1 MDFSCKN
8 CFHIWVCSWCKN
20 RWCDDTGM
28 PFFFEGKPEY
38 WNNYD
43 YIKSEDFLAY
53 SKKRQK
59 KEIKTLLQQPPTLK
73 QFCLCEKCKN
83 NYVDNNI
90 CKGRHK
96 TKIKYEIT
104 NYESSLSCNNDIEEL
119 TGHAYLTDENG
130 KAYLTDDDCRDA
142 EGNFLPFDHECWKK
156 AWANQVLKNTGVMI
170 CWQTGLPLPVCQ

>member
-1 MDFSCKN
+1 MDFSCKA
-8 CFHIWVCSWCKN
+8 CFQVWVCGWCKN
-20 RWCDDTGM
+20 RWCDDTGC

-53 SKKRQK
+53 SKKQQK
-59 KEIKTLLQQPPTLK
+59 KEIKKLLQQPPSLK

-96 TKIKYEIT
+96 IKIKHEIT
-104 NYESSLSCNNDIEEL
+104 NFTSRLFNSENIDDDDIDNHIYEHDIENI
-119 TGHAYLTDENG
+119 ENCERIRNEVWS
-130 KAYLTDDDCRDA
+130 AHFER
-142 EGNFLPFDHECWKK
+142 
-156 AWANQVLKNTGVMI
+156 KN
-170 CWQTGLPLPVCQ
+170 